1 MTTREAWQVTQQYLD
16 GAHAD
21 EPLPDDTAD
30 DGPPPPDDDA
40 DYRPIQDDGGSQMH
54 PAVDLEEVDA
64 GVDASGPD
72 AAAMNTQ
79 QPSPAPAPSVS
90 SPLPPAVTTP
100 PDPPVTTTPD
110 RYKKPLAV
118 GAVIAT
124 GLLTV
129 LGSCGLWALRT
140 GPHIV
145 ADQTGQ
151 DPTAVRVVAAPA
163 PTHAVDPNQDA
174 PIPYRATAHGCL
186 PGSTAGQSVAGDDH
200 SQAWVC
206 VLGGNHGQYLTL
218 DLGKTMHVSAVAI
231 TAGWPGKDA
240 SGTDQWHQHLMP
252 TKVQWSCN
260 DVPPTVVAQD
270 DIHSGETVK
279 SFSGHGA
286 LCSEMTMIVQ
296 ETSRVPVDAPISST
310 AVAPG
315 GPLDEILG
323 PPSST
328 TSPAAPLLGLPG
340 DKPPADPADN
350 TVAVLSIKVLGHEP
364 N

>member
-1 MTTREAWQVTQQYLD
+1 VTTRERAWQITQQYLD

-21 EPLPDDTAD
+21 EPPPDDLGD
-30 DGPPPPDDDA
+30 DQPPPDDA
-40 DYRPIQDDGGSQMH
+40 DYRDPVEDDAQTQMRPVNLDDDVVDTSDSDRDDAVTTTDDH
-54 PAVDLEEVDA
+54 PT
-64 GVDASGPD
+64 P
-72 AAAMNTQ
+72 
-79 QPSPAPAPSVS
+79 QPTPAPTIAP
-90 SPLPPAVTTP
+90 SPLPEP
-100 PDPPVTTTPD
+100 PPVAPTPD
-110 RYKKPLAV
+110 RYKKPLAI

-124 GLLTV
+124 GALTV
-129 LGSCGLWALRT
+129 LGSCGLWAMRT
-140 GPHIV
+140 GPHV
-145 ADQTGQ
+145 AADQTGQ
-151 DPTAVRVVAAPA
+151 DPTAVRVVAPPA
-163 PTHAVDPNQDA
+163 PTHTADPNQDA

-218 DLGKTMHVSAVAI
+218 DLGKTAHVSAVAI
-231 TAGWPGKDA
+231 TAGWPGNDA

-296 ETSRVPVDAPISST
+296 ETSRVPVDVPVTST
-310 AVAPG
+310 SVAPG

-350 TVAVLSIKVLGHEP
+350 TFAVLSIKVLGHSP
-364 N
+364 S